1 MRGIIMGIDMLSSCV
16 GKIDYGHV
24 DYKELLIKYMK
35 MILKCEGMS
44 YVRGDMEDFTEN
56 EVKELRRIA
65 AENEALDEN

>member
-1 MRGIIMGIDMLSSCV
+1 MGIDMLSSCV